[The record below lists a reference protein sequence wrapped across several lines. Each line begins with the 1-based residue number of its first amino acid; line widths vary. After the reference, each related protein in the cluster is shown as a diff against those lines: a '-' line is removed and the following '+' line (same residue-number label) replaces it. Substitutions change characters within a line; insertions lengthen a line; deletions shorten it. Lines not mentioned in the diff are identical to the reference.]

1 MCGTVTT
8 DEQKTEMIRIMRSF
22 ESNHRTSDCND
33 LQWSGGNV
41 TYNLILA
48 YAKDIPIEKDMQN
61 NPISPLTSITGYAK
75 ELIKFY
81 GNYGIK
87 LVITIIEK
95 PCTTCA
101 FHDDI
106 NWGHYDI

>member
-1 MCGTVTT
+1 
-8 DEQKTEMIRIMRSF
+8 
-22 ESNHRTSDCND
+22 
-33 LQWSGGNV
+33 
-41 TYNLILA
+41 
-48 YAKDIPIEKDMQN
+48 MQN